1 MSTPDGQHQ
10 ADVPAAAD
18 DVADRLVVDFADL
31 EVSPV
36 PLLPSEGEEDDEL
49 DSIQPPVAE

>member
-1 MSTPDGQHQ
+1 MSTPD
-10 ADVPAAAD
+10 DVPAAGD

-36 PLLPSEGEEDDEL
+36 PLLPSEGEEDDET
-49 DSIQPPVAE
+49 PEEAE

>member
-1 MSTPDGQHQ
+1 MSTPD
-10 ADVPAAAD
+10 DVPADD

-36 PLLPSEGEEDDEL
+36 PLLPSEGEEDDE
-49 DSIQPPVAE
+49 PEVAE

>member
-10 ADVPAAAD
+10 ADVPADD

>member
-10 ADVPAAAD
+10 ADEPADDDDD

-36 PLLPSEGEEDDEL
+36 PLLPSEGEEDDET
-49 DSIQPPVAE
+49 PEVAE